1 MNLWRWFGSLLVL
14 ASLAGLVGLPAL
26 AQDKDK
32 KEDKKK
38 EDKKEEKAQEK
49 AKNGGG
55 DTLEWKA
62 FNKGAKPFFQELTTE
77 TEQKMKVM
85 GQEVTQKQKQTFYLQ
100 YTPEEPTKEGHYVV
114 TQEIIGVKMNI
125 DIGGVTIA
133 FDSEDTKQ
141 GNNPMT
147 DFFKKLIEAKL
158 KLTINPKTMEVTKIE
173 GHDELVKKLGQ
184 TNPQME
190 PLLKSILSEAALKQ
204 MAEPTWGAL
213 PPAGVAKGKTW
224 PKSSNLNL
232 GPIGTYK
239 TDYTFTYEGQEKD
252 LDKIKIDAKLTYSAP
267 TDKGGLPFTIKSA
280 ELTSKEGTGYA
291 YFDRKKGRFES
302 STMKMKLEG
311 TLKIEVGGME
321 TDVTLTQDQTATVKS
336 SDDRPVKGAAAPA
349 PAK

>member
-1 MNLWRWFGSLLVL
+1 MNLRRWFGSLVL
-14 ASLAGLVGLPAL
+14 LAGAAALIALPVL
-26 AQDKDK
+26 GQDKDGK
-32 KEDKKK
+32 
-38 EDKKEEKAQEK
+38 
-49 AKNGGG
+49 KNGKDDKGDKGG
-55 DTLEWKA
+55 GNKLEWKA
-62 FNKGAKPFFQELTTE
+62 FNKGTVFYQELTTE

-85 GQEVTQKQKQTFYLQ
+85 GQEVTQKQKQTFFLKYSG
-100 YTPEEPTKEGHYVV
+100 EDPTKEGNLVV
-114 TQEIIGVKMNI
+114 TQEIIGVVMNI
-125 DIGGVTIA
+125 DIGGVTISY
-133 FDSEDTKQ
+133 DSREEKQ
-141 GNNPMT
+141 PNNPMT
-147 DFFKKLIEAKL
+147 DFFKKLLEAKL
-158 KLTINPKTMEVTKIE
+158 KLTIDPKTMEVTSIE
-173 GHDELVKKLGQ
+173 GHEDLVKKLGQ

-190 PLLKSILSEAALKQ
+190 PLLKSILSKEALKQ
-204 MAEPTWGAL
+204 MAEPTWAAL
-213 PPAGVAKGKTW
+213 PPKSVNKGDDWKKTSTL
-224 PKSSNLNL
+224 KL
-232 GPIGTYK
+232 GPIGEYK
-239 TDYTFTYEGQEKD
+239 TDYTYTYEGQEKG